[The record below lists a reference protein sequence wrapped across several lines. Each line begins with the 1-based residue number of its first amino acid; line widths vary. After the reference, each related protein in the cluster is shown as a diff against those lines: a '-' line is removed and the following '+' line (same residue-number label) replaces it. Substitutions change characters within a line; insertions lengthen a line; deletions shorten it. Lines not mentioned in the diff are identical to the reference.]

1 VIDNKNNSPK
11 RTGPLNKLFNS
22 IDNLLIEER
31 EQKFKL
37 KLSKEIKNSIFT
49 DEIVMKLNEN
59 DFSGLIDEED
69 NNMATLFSSIF
80 PIFIKKGDITFR
92 LYKHK
97 IEVDLSDEMN
107 DRYIYMLSDG
117 RLTSGL
123 FQCFTLSD
131 DEYVYGIM
139 RIIDSI
145 PHFRTAI
152 INTLENFKK
161 NINVFSNKIEN
172 SKNSEPLAEKNYKDL
187 LNYLSKSKENW
198 FLRGRYKCW
207 VL

>member
-1 VIDNKNNSPK
+1 MIDNKNNSSK
-11 RTGPLNKLFNS
+11 GIGLINKLFNS
-22 IDNLLIEER
+22 IDNLLIEGR
-31 EQKFKL
+31 EQRLKL

-59 DFSGLIDEED
+59 DFSGLIDQED
-69 NNMATLFSSIF
+69 NNIAMLFSSIF
-80 PIFIKKGDITFR
+80 PIFIKKGDIIFR

-107 DRYIYMLSDG
+107 DRYIYIFSDG

-131 DEYVYGIM
+131 DEYIYGVK

-145 PHFRTAI
+145 PLFKTAI
-152 INTLENFKK
+152 INTLENFQK
-161 NINVFSNKIEN
+161 NIDIHNNKIEN
-172 SKNSEPLAEKNYKDL
+172 LKNREPLAEKNYNEL
-187 LNYLSKSKENW
+187 LNYLSKSKEN
-198 FLRGRYKCW
+198 
-207 VL
+207 

>member
-1 VIDNKNNSPK
+1 MIDNKNNSPK

-22 IDNLLIEER
+22 IDNLLIEEK
-31 EQKFKL
+31 EQRLKL
-37 KLSKEIKNSIFT
+37 KLAKEIKNSIFT
-49 DEIVMKLNEN
+49 DDIVMKLNEN
-59 DFSGLIDEED
+59 DFSGIIDEED

-80 PIFIKKGDITFR
+80 PIFIKKDAIIFR

-145 PHFRTAI
+145 PLFRTAI

-172 SKNSEPLAEKNYKDL
+172 SKNREPLAEKNYKDL
-187 LNYLSKSKENW
+187 LNYLLKSKEN
-198 FLRGRYKCW
+198 
-207 VL
+207 